1 MYTTQNDLP
10 AMTRA
15 DVIVILNARLAD
27 SIDLMQQAKQAHWN
41 VKGPS
46 FIALHKLF
54 DEVVDAAEDSL
65 DLLAERVVQLGDRA
79 EGTIQGATTRTGLK
93 AYPLM
98 LVEERE
104 HVEASADE
112 SAAYGARIRLALE
125 QTDTHGDTDTA
136 DIGMEISW
144 GVDTYRWF
152 VEAHLGLPARQE
164 TRP

>member
-1 MYTTQNDLP
+1 M
-10 AMTRA
+10 
-15 DVIVILNARLAD
+15 
-27 SIDLMQQAKQAHWN
+27 
-41 VKGPS
+41 
-46 FIALHKLF
+46 ALHTLF
-54 DEVVDAAEDSL
+54 DEVVDAAESDM
-65 DLLAERVVQLGDRA
+65 DLLAERVVQLGGTA
-79 EGTIQGATTRTGLK
+79 EGTIQVGTTRMGLK

-125 QTDTHGDTDTA
+125 QTDTRGDTDTA

>member
-1 MYTTQNDLP
+1 MVT
-10 AMTRA
+10 A
-15 DVIVILNARLAD
+15 ARGRMPGGEDASGVD
-27 SIDLMQQAKQAHWN
+27 THARRWHDEQRDRQCAPC
-41 VKGPS
+41 GRRS
-46 FIALHKLF
+46 FNK
-54 DEVVDAAEDSL
+54 VVDAAEDSL

-79 EGTIQGATTRTGLK
+79 EGTIQGATTRTGLQ

-144 GVDTYRWF
+144 GVDTYRWS